1 MATVTDAQ
9 IEAARRVAPPAVHE
23 ALGLVEYVGHDAPK
37 GRERIRRTEDWTS
50 LDVDAVPMIHP
61 NTVGLNAARRLSQ
74 GVLDFGDAS

>member
-9 IEAARRVAPPAVHE
+9 VEAARRVAPEEVHE

-61 NTVGLNAARRLSQ
+61 STVSPRC
-74 GVLDFGDAS
+74 